1 MVDEGDIVWSCNGE
15 DFTHD
20 CKEEAI
26 DSAWHWIAGKA
37 MHPNVG
43 DKIYFGT
50 VSTPTVNKLVDADDI
65 IEMLG
70 ERAYDIGGEY
80 AEDFPDVSA
89 QERDELNTLLQNWID
104 NYCKPSFYSVLG
116 IQEYIISEED
126 MKEFLGET
134 K

>member
-26 DSAWHWIAGKA
+26 DSSWHWIHGKA
-37 MHPNVG
+37 IHPNVG
-43 DKIYFGT
+43 DKIYFGI

-104 NYCKPSFYSVLG
+104 SYCKPSFYSVLD

-126 MKEFLGET
+126 MKEFLGDS